1 MRSSTGSSVDKV
13 FLDVNIPM
21 YAGGKDHRYK
31 ESCAWI
37 MTRVAEGRLSVATD
51 TEAIQEILY
60 RYGAIERWETG
71 VAMANALMQLVPE
84 IYPIDLEDIRCAVG
98 LFQTYGPKRITARDV
113 LHAAVMMNR
122 GLKEIL
128 STDSHFDLIEGIT
141 RVDPEH
147 LFLRRKSNK

>member
-1 MRSSTGSSVDKV
+1 MDKL

-37 MTRVAEGRLSVATD
+37 MTQVADGNLAVATD

-60 RYGAIERWETG
+60 RYGAIKHWKIG
-71 VAMANALMQLVPE
+71 VAMANSLMQLVPE
-84 IYPIDLEDIRCAVG
+84 IYPVDLEDVRRAVD
-98 LFQTYGPKRITARDV
+98 LFQEYGPKGITARDV

-122 GLKEIL
+122 GLARIM

-141 RVDPEH
+141 RVDPED
-147 LFLRRKSNK
+147 LFLHRRRQKSISK

>member
-1 MRSSTGSSVDKV
+1 MRSYEGPLVNKL

-37 MTRVAEGRLSVATD
+37 MTWVAAGKLSVATD
-51 TEAIQEILY
+51 IEAIQEILY
-60 RYGAIERWETG
+60 RYGAIKRWQTG
-71 VAMANALMQLVPE
+71 MAMANALMQLVPE
-84 IYPIDLEDIRCAVG
+84 IYSIDLEDLRCAVG
-98 LFQTYGPKRITARDV
+98 LFQTYGPRGITARDV

-141 RVDPEH
+141 RVDPED
-147 LFLRRKSNK
+147 LFLRREANK

>member
-1 MRSSTGSSVDKV
+1 MRSLKGPSVNRV
-13 FLDVNIPM
+13 FLDVNILM

-31 ESCAWI
+31 ESCVWI
-37 MTRVAEGRLSVATD
+37 MTQVAEGTLAVATD

-71 VAMANALMQLVPE
+71 VAIVNALMQLVPE

-98 LFQTYGPKRITARDV
+98 LFQTYGPKGITARDV

-147 LFLRRKSNK
+147 LFLHRKSNK

>member
-1 MRSSTGSSVDKV
+1 M

-21 YAGGKDHRYK
+21 YAGGKDYRYK
-31 ESCAWI
+31 ESCVWI
-37 MTRVAEGRLSVATD
+37 MTRVAEGKLAVATD

-71 VAMANALMQLVPE
+71 AAMANNLMQLVPE
-84 IYPIDLEDIRCAVG
+84 IYPVDLEDLRRAVE
-98 LFQTYGPKRITARDV
+98 LFQTYGPEGITARDV

-128 STDSHFDLIEGIT
+128 STDSHFDQIEGIT
-141 RVDPEH
+141 RVDPET
-147 LFLRRKSNK
+147 LFLHRESNNKPVS